1 VLNCPLRVYWK
12 NNIKKKHPHAIQTE
26 TWKKQEKLRKQEIML
41 RPVITRL
48 KMAWQKTLQ
57 ISNTQYCPLK
67 RCVEASCISLRTRKH
82 QKLEAYSNDKFT
94 HRWPNEKKNCSR
106 QQLLLLNAIARRT
119 TTCSNTD
126 QLPTV
131 PETTTGKPA
140 TTRQPCTP
148 TEHFSFTHHCPL
160 MHIEICLRK
169 RRTNKRKQ
177 IAKYNAISIC
187 DC

>member
-1 VLNCPLRVYWK
+1 MLNCPLRVYWK

-94 HRWPNEKKNCSR
+94 HRWPNEKKTAADSSCCFWTPLREEPLHVPIPINF
-106 QQLLLLNAIARRT
+106 QQSLKPQPANLPQPGSHALQQNTFHSRT
-119 TTCSNTD
+119 TVHSCTLKSACASAG
-126 QLPTV
+126 PTK
-131 PETTTGKPA
+131 ESK
-140 TTRQPCTP
+140 
-148 TEHFSFTHHCPL
+148 
-160 MHIEICLRK
+160 
-169 RRTNKRKQ
+169 
-177 IAKYNAISIC
+177 
-187 DC
+187 

>member
-1 VLNCPLRVYWK
+1 
-12 NNIKKKHPHAIQTE
+12 
-26 TWKKQEKLRKQEIML
+26 ML

-57 ISNTQYCPLK
+57 IRNTQYCPLK
-67 RCVEASCISLRTRKH
+67 KCVEASCISLCTRKH

-131 PETTTGKPA
+131 PETTSNLKLTSYKLLSRFHRQTCHNQAARHSNRTLFIHAPHANWNLPA
-140 TTRQPCTP
+140 QAQDQQKKAN
-148 TEHFSFTHHCPL
+148 S
-160 MHIEICLRK
+160 
-169 RRTNKRKQ
+169 
-177 IAKYNAISIC
+177 
-187 DC
+187 